1 MSDPLFRML
10 AALPSVDPNPTR
22 SDRVRTR
29 CHAALARRRPSRR
42 RRRGASRFWGPLA
55 ASVGGI
61 YLIEVMRRVLD
72 LYAIR

>member
-1 MSDPLFRML
+1 MSDPLFRLL
-10 AALPSVDPNPTR
+10 AALPSVDPNATR
-22 SDRVRTR
+22 ADHVRTR
-29 CHAALARRRPSRR
+29 CRAVLARRRPSRR
-42 RRRGASRFWGPLA
+42 RRRGATRFWGPLA